1 MKGLGASMN
10 KGLVFFGAVSLI
22 LLAPSPFDSL
32 APAAYAAAPES
43 FAPLAEKLSPAVV
56 NIATTQK
63 VKGMAGNPMMPFM
76 FGLPDD
82 PQLEPF
88 REFFKQFGQG
98 MPQGRGGSGA
108 PEQEVH
114 SLGSGFIIDASGYV
128 VTNNHV
134 IDEADEVKVIMQDD
148 TKLDAKIIGRDEK
161 TDLALLKVTSKKPL
175 PFVSFGN
182 SDSAKVG
189 DWIIAI
195 GNPFG
200 LGGSVSA
207 GIISAR
213 SRSINAG
220 PFDDFIQTD
229 AAINRGNSGGPMF
242 NMAGEVIGVN
252 SAIIS
257 PSGGNVGIGFAVP
270 STLAQ
275 PVIEQLKK
283 FGRTHR
289 GWLGVKIQEVTDEIA
304 ESVGLSKAQGAL
316 VLGLNEGS
324 PAAKAGVR
332 IGDVITH
339 FNDSEV
345 SQMRKLPRIV
355 AETKVGSTVPVKLWR
370 DGKPVMV
377 KVTLGEQK
385 DDAPKPSKLTGDP
398 ESEDMKTAEF
408 LGLQAVTLD
417 PAIAARFG
425 IPEKMKGLLILE
437 VEPAS
442 VAGRQGLQEGD
453 VITHVNNVA
462 TATVQDFRTAMGRA
476 LGAGRNFALVRI
488 QRSENEVAFV
498 TLPSKLQ

>member
-1 MKGLGASMN
+1 MGVSGKRTEMN
-10 KGLVFFGAVSLI
+10 GMSRMLAIIVVAAC
-22 LLAPSPFDSL
+22 LLPLAAFAAP
-32 APAAYAAAPES
+32 PES
-43 FAPLAEKLSPAVV
+43 FAPLVEKLTPAVV

-63 VKGMAGNPMMPFM
+63 VKGATANGMPPFM

-88 REFFKQFGQG
+88 RELFKRFGQ
-98 MPQGRGGSGA
+98 MPQGGGQGS
-108 PEQEVH
+108 PDQEVH

-134 IDEADEVKVIMQDD
+134 IDDADEVKVIMQDD
-148 TKLDAKIIGRDEK
+148 TKLDATIVGRDEK
-161 TDLALLKVTSKKPL
+161 TDLALLKVKSAKPL
-175 PFVSFGN
+175 PFVKFGD
-182 SDSAKVG
+182 SDSSKVG

-220 PFDDFIQTD
+220 PFDDFLQTD

-242 NMAGEVIGVN
+242 NVNGEVIGVN

-270 STLAQ
+270 SNLAQ

-304 ESVGLSKAQGAL
+304 ESVGLPKAQGAL

-339 FNDSEV
+339 FDGKEV
-345 SQMRKLPRIV
+345 GQMRKLPRIV
-355 AETKVGSTVPVKLWR
+355 AETKIGAKVEVKLWR
-370 DGKPVMV
+370 DGKPVTT

-385 DDAPKPSKLTGDP
+385 GDKPQPQKMSATQEKG
-398 ESEDMKTAEF
+398 DMKTAEF
-408 LGLQAVTLD
+408 LGMQAVTLD
-417 PAIAARFG
+417 PAIASRFG
-425 IPEKMKGLLILE
+425 IPEKMKGLLVLE
-437 VEPAS
+437 VDPAS
-442 VAGRQGLQEGD
+442 VSGRQGLQEGD
-453 VITHVNNVA
+453 VITHVNNVP

>member
-1 MKGLGASMN
+1 MG
-10 KGLVFFGAVSLI
+10 VRHCVSGIKLTI
-22 LLAPSPFDSL
+22 ACCLLPVAL
-32 APAAYAAAPES
+32 HAAAPDS

-63 VKGMAGNPMMPFM
+63 IKGMAGNPMMPFM

-82 PQLEPF
+82 PGLAPF
-88 REFFKQFGQG
+88 KELFRRFGQ
-98 MPQGRGGSGA
+98 MPGHAGKV
-108 PEQEVH
+108 PEREVN

-148 TKLDAKIIGRDEK
+148 TKLDAKIVGRDEK

-182 SDSAKVG
+182 SDTAKVG

-270 STLAQ
+270 SNLAQ

-289 GWLGVKIQEVTDEIA
+289 GWLGVKIQEVTEEIA
-304 ESVGLSKAQGAL
+304 ESIGLPKPQGAL

-324 PAAKAGVR
+324 PAKKAGIR

-339 FNDSEV
+339 FNGNEV
-345 SQMRKLPRIV
+345 GQMRKLPRIV
-355 AETKVGSTVPVKLWR
+355 AETKVGTTVPVKLWR
-370 DGKPVMV
+370 DGKPMV
-377 KVTLGEQK
+377 AKVTLGEQK
-385 DDAPKPSKLTGDP
+385 EDALRPAKLSRAEET
-398 ESEDMKTAEF
+398 EDMKTAVF
-408 LGLQAVTLD
+408 LGLQVVTLD
-417 PAIAARFG
+417 SAIAARFG
-425 IPEKMKGLLILE
+425 IPEQMKGLLVLE
-437 VEPAS
+437 VDPVSIA
-442 VAGRQGLQEGD
+442 ARQGLQEGD
-453 VITHVNNVA
+453 VITHVNNVP
-462 TATVQDFRTAMGRA
+462 TATIQDFRTAMGRA
-476 LGAGRNFALVRI
+476 LGAGRKVALVRI
-488 QRSENEVAFV
+488 QRSENDVVFV
-498 TLPSKLQ
+498 TLPSNLE